1 MSDACLSIYRIK
13 SLVFDIRDINL
24 YCISIHLILPIVVI
38 QNCFCEE
45 SMKLIGYASVE
56 SGMPCPYSYTN

>member
-13 SLVFDIRDINL
+13 SLVFDFRDINL

-45 SMKLIGYASVE
+45 SMKLIGYA
-56 SGMPCPYSYTN
+56 